1 MTHYLEETLIF
12 PNRAENP
19 IKWIELY
26 NNRPVYI
33 EIGFGN
39 GDFLRHLAQENP
51 EPLHVGIEV
60 SQRCIDKTA
69 RICRRE
75 GLKNIRLIFGDARF
89 LLRECF
95 PDGGVQGVYMNFPC
109 PWPKQKHARRR
120 VTTCAFVEVLGTVL
134 AMDGFF
140 ELMTDER
147 WYAEE
152 VVQAMGNATFL
163 EVSDFQVN
171 PDRAVTTKYH
181 QKWIALGK
189 ESFRVRV
196 TKTAPHRIPR
206 IVGGMDSMHVV
217 VKDRFFDGKDLK
229 RYQNREGGTENT
241 HWVFTEAF
249 VGADGSGLIKTITVD
264 EGFEQRFFIALTNRE
279 EKCVVKVDPSSS
291 PYRTP
296 AVRMAIE
303 EAAAV
308 LKGEEGEGQ

>member
-1 MTHYLEETLIF
+1 MTFYLDHTLVF
-12 PNRAENP
+12 PHREKDPLNWLTPCSNSQ
-19 IKWIELY
+19 
-26 NNRPVYI
+26 VYI

-39 GDFLRHLAQENP
+39 GDFLRHLARSRP
-51 EPLHVGIEV
+51 KALHVGIEV
-60 SQRCIDKTA
+60 SQRCLDKAA
-69 RICRRE
+69 RIARRD
-75 GLKNIRLIFGDARF
+75 GLDNIRLLFGDARF

-95 PDGGVQGVYMNFPC
+95 PDEAIRGVYMNFPC

-120 VTTCAFVEVLGTVL
+120 VTTRAFVDVLGTIL
-134 AMDGFF
+134 AMGGFF

-152 VVQAMGNATFL
+152 VVQAMGNAAFL

-171 PDRAVTTKYH
+171 PERAVTTKYH
-181 QKWIALGK
+181 KKWIAMGK

-206 IVGGMDSMHVV
+206 IVGGMESMHVV
-217 VKDRFFDGKDLK
+217 VKNRFFDGKDLE
-229 RYQNREGGTENT
+229 RYQNREGGTDNT

-249 VGADGSGLIKTITVD
+249 VGADGSGLIKAITVD

-296 AVRMAIE
+296 AVRLAIE
-303 EAAAV
+303 QAAAV
-308 LKGEEGEGQ
+308 LRGEEGEGQ